1 MNRRQWMM
9 VSGAAVAVRS
19 GYAQAQPPAGP
30 AEAKQDTPDKFLLM
44 DYRPESIYKVPK
56 TEVMKAKY
64 PVIDVHCHGPEGSQ
78 QVDDMVKLMD
88 AVGVEKTVI
97 FTGESTPER
106 FGQARERYVKYPTR
120 FDLWCSFDL
129 TGVNEP
135 GFGPNALKALVT
147 VTAWARWAWARSA
160 TKAMECGVAARG
172 GEARRVRRTG
182 RRAVTQAGA
191 VVSFRLP
198 PLPPGRTPTIR
209 AWMLSGI
216 NARSWEC
223 PSISTSRTRSGP
235 ISRWTGRI
243 TA

>member
-1 MNRRQWMM
+1 VHDLRDELGLRCQVDITAGAARAWTNVDERFPLGRSKS
-9 VSGAAVAVRS
+9 VAAVAARS

-44 DYRPESIYKVPK
+44 DYRPESIYSVPK

-78 QVDDMVKLMD
+78 QVGDMVKVMD

-106 FGQARERYVKYPTR
+106 FGQVREHYVKYPTR

-135 GFGPNALKALVT
+135 AFGPNALKALEDL
-147 VTAWARWAWARSA
+147 SPL
-160 TKAMECGVAARG
+160 GRG
-172 GEARRVRRTG
+172 GWGRG
-182 RRAVTQAGA
+182 RRQ
-191 VVSFRLP
+191 R
-198 PLPPGRTPTIR
+198 
-209 AWMLSGI
+209 
-216 NARSWEC
+216 
-223 PSISTSRTRSGP
+223 
-235 ISRWTGRI
+235 RWNVG
-243 TA
+243 